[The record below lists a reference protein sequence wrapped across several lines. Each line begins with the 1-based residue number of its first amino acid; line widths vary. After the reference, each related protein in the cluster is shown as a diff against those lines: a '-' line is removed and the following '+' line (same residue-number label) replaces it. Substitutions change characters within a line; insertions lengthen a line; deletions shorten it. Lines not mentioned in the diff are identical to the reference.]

1 MGIGLSYV
9 ADINDLEY
17 SYMKN
22 ALMDAGCECPR
33 EVPVVSELPFIL
45 WHGVLRKLNPRDVFI
60 VKCMCS
66 RCGKRAKREF
76 DTDSIRRY
84 NGYLSIDDWNHIRT
98 QGPTD
103 NGCSHEE
110 IYLSNKLTNKNERL
124 VYCIVCKRRWTVEY
138 V

>member
-9 ADINDLEY
+9 ASTTDLEY
-17 SYMKN
+17 SYMKS
-22 ALMDAGCECPR
+22 ALIEAGCECPK
-33 EVPVVSELPFIL
+33 EVPVLSELPFIL
-45 WHGVLRKLNPRDVFI
+45 WHGVLRKLHPRDVFI

-84 NGYLSIDDWNHIRT
+84 NGYLSMDDWNHIRT

-110 IYLSNKLTNKNERL
+110 IYLSNYLSSKNKRL
-124 VYCIVCKRRWTVEY
+124 VYCLTCGRRWTIE
-138 V
+138 